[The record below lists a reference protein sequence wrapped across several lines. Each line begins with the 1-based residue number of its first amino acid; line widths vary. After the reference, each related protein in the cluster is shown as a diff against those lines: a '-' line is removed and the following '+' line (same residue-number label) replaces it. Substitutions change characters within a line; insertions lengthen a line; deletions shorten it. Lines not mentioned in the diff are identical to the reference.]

1 MLSNQPIP
9 KRGRKFHFRT
19 AVRAVV
25 MNQPIPTRGRKPLK
39 TNLSD
44 GELWEPTHPQ
54 AGTKIFRLV
63 HIRQALMRTNPSPSG
78 DEYPVS
84 SHILKASKAN
94 QPIPTRGRKFIANN
108 CIILYT
114 RTNPSP
120 LGDENRHG
128 AVSLRHSSQ
137 TNPSP
142 LGDENFLPS
151 GILATIKDEPTHPQ
165 AGTKISGTVF

>member
-54 AGTKIFRLV
+54 AGTKICLGRVIEPFLQR
-63 HIRQALMRTNPSPSG
+63 
-78 DEYPVS
+78 
-84 SHILKASKAN
+84 N

-120 LGDENRHG
+120 LGDENGVPCLCRLVRLEPPHP
-128 AVSLRHSSQ
+128 HS
-137 TNPSP
+137 
-142 LGDENFLPS
+142 
-151 GILATIKDEPTHPQ
+151 
-165 AGTKISGTVF
+165 GTKIKITVYHFKVL